1 MPTTIAYTVPLAQ
14 MNKICL
20 QMEKLIADHSK
31 TPFEEKLVPYMK
43 DLIKQLREKDVIIT
57 NRQARALYP
66 DYDVPDNDD
75 YLFKNNKQTNLSMF
89 GQRNKFSGLYLPN
102 QYGVNVSYN
111 FMPSLASYAQIHRH
125 RSSDFEMII
134 PEQFSSVIP
143 DLIKDKPEL
152 LREWIKDMGEV
163 SAYFPQG
170 QLIHANMSGSLKNII
185 GFIGTERAC
194 DRAQQETQKIFTH
207 QMLPDIYNG

>member
-152 LREWIKDMGEV
+152 LREWIKDLYE
-163 SAYFPQG
+163 
-170 QLIHANMSGSLKNII
+170 L
-185 GFIGTERAC
+185 
-194 DRAQQETQKIFTH
+194 QKIENKNLTILDAKYELYEYVDTYDKKKSLEIVNKVIPEIELLSKTVENFKS
-207 QMLPDIYNG
+207 L